1 MVQSVNRDA
10 YREQIHALLPAGRAW
25 PEEADTTLDALVRAM
40 ASQVAEVDRSASNL
54 LTDIL
59 PNTTF
64 NLLARMGA
72 GGRPA
77 GHLFGA
83 GPRRSRFGAPRCWKS
98 WSPSRTS
105 T

>member
-40 ASQVAEVDRSASNL
+40 AARVAEVDRSASNL
-54 LTDIL
+54 LTEIL

-64 NLLARMGA
+64 QPAARMGA
-72 GGRPA
+72 GDRPA
-77 GHLFGA
+77 GHMFRA
-83 GPRRSRFGAPRCWKS
+83 GLVDHDPARLAA
-98 WSPSRTS
+98 
-105 T
+105 